1 METLSILVVD
11 DEPGIRSGISRI
23 LSPHTVSYPFMEDDF
38 NFTVLEASTG
48 EEAIS
53 IIDSRVPDIILLDNK
68 LPGIQGV
75 EVLEYIR
82 DRQYDSM
89 VAMITSYASLEI
101 AVKATG
107 DGAFDFIPKP
117 FTPQELKAS
126 IDNISKQLYLRRITR
141 KLKKE
146 GKRIRYQFLS
156 VLSHELKAPLNVVEG
171 YLKMMQN
178 REAGDDLTEYD
189 NMIDRSLNR
198 ITMMRGLIM
207 DLLDFT
213 KIRLERKQEKIR
225 KININKLAKMAI
237 STIQPYAIQKNVSI
251 TLEGE
256 KDAAMQA
263 DPEDMEI
270 ILNNLLS
277 NAVKYNKDPGQ
288 VILRL
293 TTDHDK
299 LIIEVEDTGIGMD
312 AEERE
317 QLFRE
322 FVRIKNEKTK
332 NITGSGLG
340 LSIVRKVMELYR
352 GKIQVESEPD
362 KGSRFILSFPFEAV
376 PGIKDVEK
384 N

>member
-1 METLSILVVD
+1 METLTILVVD

-38 NFTVLEASTG
+38 NFIVMEASTG
-48 EEAIS
+48 EEAIE
-53 IIDSRVPDIILLDNK
+53 IIESRLPDIILLDNK

-75 EVLEYIR
+75 EVLEFIR
-82 DRQYDSM
+82 SKQYDSM

-126 IDNISKQLYLRRITR
+126 IDNITKQLYLRRIAR

-156 VLSHELKAPLNVVEG
+156 VLSHELKAPLNAVEG
-171 YLKMMQN
+171 YLKMMLN
-178 REAGDDLTEYD
+178 REAGDKLTDYD
-189 NMIDRSLNR
+189 FIIDRSLNR
-198 ITMMRGLIM
+198 ITMMRGLIL

-213 KIRLERKQEKIR
+213 KIRLERKQEKIHR
-225 KININKLAKMAI
+225 VNIFKLAKMAI
-237 STIQPYAIQKNVSI
+237 STIQPYAIQKNVTI
-251 TLEGE
+251 NLDGDKNATME
-256 KDAAMQA
+256 A
-263 DPEDMEI
+263 DPEDLEI

-288 VILRL
+288 VTFKI
-293 TTDHDK
+293 TTDNK
-299 LIIEVEDTGIGMD
+299 NLVIAAEDTGIGMD
-312 AEERE
+312 AEEKE

-340 LSIVRKVMELYR
+340 LSIVRKVVELYG
-352 GKIQVESEPD
+352 GKILVESEPD
-362 KGSRFILSFPFEAV
+362 KGSRFILTLPCQADA
-376 PGIKDVEK
+376 PIKDAEK